1 MILFSLLFISLSFR
15 AHKFGGRQT
24 TSHRIT
30 NFHVVFR
37 EPTTRLLFRPTT
49 FLLISRPCF
58 RLRPLF
64 LECDR
69 VPSTDANVTLVIM
82 SPAAIAPPPYDNCL
96 AIRLACSST
105 RQSSL
110 DTCNRSHPL
119 SSVLDWSSVPFVGF
133 PDKRIFQT
141 RFLNFTLTRGSKK
154 KPIWQTWPTPF
165 GKLRRVHAFRLWVLR
180 FFRFTSISPAVRYR
194 DDTNG
199 FHGPN
204 RLVGCTKITERHFK
218 NNNLL
223 RNRTRWIRQLF
234 KSPETN
240 ANADTGK
247 CRVPNVITIRPIPDT
262 RLKIYGTRRSFR
274 EKKHCSWLHGVIYY
288 CHILWRCIPFVRPVS
303 FGLWLYFLDM
313 RLENN

>member
-69 VPSTDANVTLVIM
+69 APSTDANVTLVIM

-154 KPIWQTWPTPF
+154 KPDLANLTDPVWKTKACARVSSLGFAFFSFYFDFACCTVP
-165 GKLRRVHAFRLWVLR
+165 RRHERFSRTEPSRRL
-180 FFRFTSISPAVRYR
+180 Y
-194 DDTNG
+194 
-199 FHGPN
+199 
-204 RLVGCTKITERHFK
+204 
-218 NNNLL
+218 
-223 RNRTRWIRQLF
+223 
-234 KSPETN
+234 
-240 ANADTGK
+240 
-247 CRVPNVITIRPIPDT
+247 
-262 RLKIYGTRRSFR
+262 
-274 EKKHCSWLHGVIYY
+274 
-288 CHILWRCIPFVRPVS
+288 
-303 FGLWLYFLDM
+303 
-313 RLENN
+313 ENNGKAF